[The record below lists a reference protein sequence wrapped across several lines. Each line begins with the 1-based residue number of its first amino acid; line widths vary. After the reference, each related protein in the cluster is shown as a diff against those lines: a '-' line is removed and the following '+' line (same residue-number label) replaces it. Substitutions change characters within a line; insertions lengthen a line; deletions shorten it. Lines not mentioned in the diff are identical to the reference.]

1 MPNRRTMAS
10 PSSLTPPLPH
20 SPSPRLSVVVPLYNG
35 LSLTQAMVAS
45 LQATLP
51 PGLTHEII
59 LVDDGSTDG
68 TRDWLAT
75 LGDPPFRVV
84 LNERNFGFAGAN
96 NRGAAVARGEYL
108 ALLNNDLVLN
118 PGWLEPMLAA
128 HARLGRRAGLVG
140 NVQYRCDDGTLD
152 HAGIGVTA
160 QGKIEHLRVL
170 PKSVGGLCEVFAVT
184 AACCLVRREDFLA
197 ADGFDEGF
205 VNGGEDVDLTL
216 KLRARGKCTVVA
228 LGSSVRH
235 QVSAARGPTALRDEQ
250 NSRRLFQ
257 RWPAE
262 LDHAIAQAWHRASL
276 WSAIF
281 GRRRARLLARSARFR
296 EEARW
301 AALLDGAGD
310 PLVTARADDF
320 ILADFAHAETCPTA
334 WLRRP
339 ATILFPAGFPRRN
352 FFLAGCVQPVDP
364 TRRCSAGPLG
374 LRVIINGLQSAEIYP
389 LPEGNFNFGLDAP
402 AVLPDRPTR
411 VEVFLLGVGWASRL
425 GTLGRVAWSRLMQ
438 PPWRARTDEYHMR
451 ALDRRLRLVRI
462 VADDR
467 VIFDFGHHP
476 PFMLRP

>member
-1 MPNRRTMAS
+1 MDS
-10 PSSLTPPLPH
+10 PSSLIPPLPH
-20 SPSPRLSVVVPLYNG
+20 SPAPRVSVVVPLFNG
-35 LSLTQAMVAS
+35 LPFTQAMVAS

-84 LNERNFGFAGAN
+84 LNQHNLGFAAAN
-96 NRGAAVARGEYL
+96 NRGAAVARGEFL
-108 ALLNNDLVLN
+108 ALLNNDLVLT
-118 PGWLEPMLAA
+118 PGWLEPMLSAY
-128 HARLGRRAGLVG
+128 ARLGRRAGLVG
-140 NVQYRCDDGTLD
+140 NIQYRADDGVLD

-160 QGKIEHLRVL
+160 QGKIEHLRAQ
-170 PKSVGGLCEVFAVT
+170 PSPVGGLCEVFAVT
-184 AACCLVRREDFLA
+184 AACCVVRREDFLA
-197 ADGFDEGF
+197 VGGFDEGF
-205 VNGGEDVDLTL
+205 VNGGEDVDLAL
-216 KLRARGKCTVVA
+216 KLRARGKRTVVA

-235 QVSAARGPTALRDEQ
+235 RVSAARGPTTLRDEQ

-262 LDHAIAQAWHRASL
+262 LEHAIAQAWRRASL

-281 GRRRARLLARSARFR
+281 GRHRARLLARSARFR

-310 PLVTARADDF
+310 PLAAARADDF
-320 ILADFAHAETCPTA
+320 ALTGVAHADTCVTA
-334 WLRRP
+334 WLRHP
-339 ATILFPAGFPRRN
+339 ATILLPAGFPRRN
-352 FFLAGCVQPVDP
+352 FFLAGYVRPVDP
-364 TRRCSAGPLG
+364 ARRCSAGPLG
-374 LRVIINGLQSAEIYP
+374 LRVIVNGLQSAEIYP

-411 VEVFLLGVGWASRL
+411 IEVFLLGVSWGNRL
-425 GTLGRVAWSRLMQ
+425 STLGRLAFSWLLQ
-438 PPWRARTDEYHMR
+438 PPWRARADEYHMR
-451 ALDRRLRLVRI
+451 ALDRRLRLAQI

-467 VIFDFGHHP
+467 VIFDFSHHP
-476 PFMLRP
+476 PFLRP

>member
-1 MPNRRTMAS
+1 
-10 PSSLTPPLPH
+10 
-20 SPSPRLSVVVPLYNG
+20 VVVPLYNG
-35 LSLTQAMVAS
+35 LPLTQAMVAS

-51 PGLTHEII
+51 PGLTHEIVLI
-59 LVDDGSTDG
+59 DDGSTDG
-68 TRDWLAT
+68 TREWLAT
-75 LGDPPFRVV
+75 LRDPPFRVV
-84 LNERNFGFAGAN
+84 LNERNLGFAGAN
-96 NRGAAVARGEYL
+96 NRGAAVARGEFM

-118 PGWLEPMLAA
+118 PGWLEPMLSA
-128 HARLGRRAGLVG
+128 HACLGRRAGLVG
-140 NVQYRCDDGTLD
+140 NVQYRADDGTLD

-160 QGKIEHLRVL
+160 QGKIEHLRAL

-197 ADGFDEGF
+197 VGGFDEGF

-235 QVSAARGPTALRDEQ
+235 QVSAARGPTNLRDEQ

-262 LDHAIAQAWHRASL
+262 LERAIAQACRRASP
-276 WSAIF
+276 WSAIL

-301 AALLDGAGD
+301 AALLDGADD
-310 PLVTARADDF
+310 PLVAARAE
-320 ILADFAHAETCPTA
+320 DFALTGVAHADTCVTA
-334 WLRRP
+334 WLPRP
-339 ATILFPAGFPRRN
+339 ATIRLPAGFPRRN
-352 FFLAGCVQPVDP
+352 FFLAGNVRPADP

-374 LRVIINGLQSAEIYP
+374 LRVIINGLQSAEIYR

-411 VEVFLLGVGWASRL
+411 VEVILLGVGYANRL
-425 GTLGRVAWSRLMQ
+425 ATLGRLAFSWLRQ
-438 PPWRARTDEYHMR
+438 PPWRAGAEEYHMC
-451 ALDRRLRLVRI
+451 ALDRRLRLAKI

-467 VIFDFGHHP
+467 VIFDFSHHP
-476 PFMLRP
+476 PFQLRP